1 MSVRSELIR
10 EHEQAQQMHAIMVAI
25 QEALK
30 KIPPPPPR
38 YPPGVAKGPLKSR
51 YFALPIFAS
60 ARARLQAAADS
71 HPMHIMPGT
80 KGFHVAIVHHALDIL
95 QPFVQSIPCP
105 TPRTNTEK
113 SLGFYG
119 GYTEAKVLLYK
130 KKLAIINKDYQSK
143 PDKIVGIMTMR
154 SLDFHLQAV
163 DEYHPGWLESV
174 TPG

>member
-1 MSVRSELIR
+1 
-10 EHEQAQQMHAIMVAI
+10 MVALH
-25 QEALK
+25 EALLQ
-30 KIPPPPPR
+30 IPPPPPR

-51 YFALPIFAS
+51 YFALPMFAS

-80 KGFHVAIVHHALDIL
+80 KGFHVSIVHHALDIL

-163 DEYHPGWLESV
+163 DEYHPGWLESAV
-174 TPG
+174 PS